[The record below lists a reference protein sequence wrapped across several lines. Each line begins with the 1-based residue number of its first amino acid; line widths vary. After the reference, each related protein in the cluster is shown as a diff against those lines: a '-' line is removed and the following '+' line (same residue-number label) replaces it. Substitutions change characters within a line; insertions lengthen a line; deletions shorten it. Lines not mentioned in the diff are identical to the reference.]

1 MGTATIEIS
10 PRRISDLVDAKQS
23 GADVRLNTAFEI
35 LPVDFHHQR
44 SPFHAYVFLAK
55 YSGTIDGNEFT
66 FRKCYARG
74 CPNNLCTHV
83 SIAVQIANRYL
94 QRDYHALAAAGIGVA
109 ETLFSLDDMVV
120 KFEQLKSE
128 IPQVLT
134 LLDLVGMARAGATI
148 AMEIVLEAL
157 PAVEH
162 FAPKDN
168 AQTFLSG
175 EFTAQAASGE
185 TYVCYR
191 CFACYATSAEESE
204 KPVAIKVANA
214 RLDILYKQFAESSIT
229 CTPQFFA

>member
-1 MGTATIEIS
+1 MATATIDIA

-23 GADVRLNTAFEI
+23 GADVRLETAFEI
-35 LPVDFHHQR
+35 LPVDFHHER

-55 YSGTIDGNEFT
+55 YSGTIDGNDFA

-83 SIAVQIANRYL
+83 SIAVRIANRYL

-134 LLDLVGMARAGATI
+134 LLDLVGMARAGTAIT
-148 AMEIVLEAL
+148 MGIVLEAL

-162 FAPKDN
+162 FAHKDN

-175 EFTAQAASGE
+175 EFTARTAAGE
-185 TYVCYR
+185 TYVCHR
-191 CFACYATSAEESE
+191 CFACYATNAEENE
-204 KPVAIKVANA
+204 KPVALKIANA
-214 RLDILYKQFAESSIT
+214 RLDILYKQFAQSGIT
-229 CTPQFFA
+229 FSPRLFE